1 MIRVSAVNEAN
12 AEVVWR
18 AHDLMS
24 DEQGLRTTTADIE
37 IVGGDQSLTLLGRV
51 RTEVLYDHADQ
62 LAHKAAG
69 AWSVDNRLINDEQL
83 AMQISGR
90 IGTDPRTANAD
101 LRIDVF
107 LGVARV
113 IGAVH
118 GQQQREAVLELT
130 ASVPGVARVEDLTS
144 IAR

>member
-1 MIRVSAVNEAN
+1 MIHVSAVNEAN

-37 IVGGDQSLTLLGRV
+37 IVGGVQSLTLLGRV
-51 RTEVLYDHADQ
+51 RTETLYDLADR
-62 LAHKAAG
+62 LARKGAG
-69 AWSVDNRLINDEQL
+69 GWSVDNRLIDDGQL
-83 AMQISGR
+83 AMRISSKVGS
-90 IGTDPRTANAD
+90 DPRTADAD
-101 LRIDVF
+101 LRFDVF
-107 LGVARV
+107 LGIVRV

-118 GQQQREAVLELT
+118 GQEQREAVLELA